1 MSTDQLKAL
10 EVTHTQGI
18 SCAGLLLASS
28 YCEYFRKRKRLQIAM
43 FKQAVKII
51 AV

>member
-10 EVTHTQGI
+10 EVTHTEGI
-18 SCAGLLLASS
+18 SCAGLLRLLIANILK
-28 YCEYFRKRKRLQIAM
+28 RRKRLQIAM
-43 FKQAVKII
+43 FKQAVKIT